1 MKKGTKTVMILIVVV
16 AIVVAIY
23 LWYSQYVAQVKAD
36 DATAGLDNSMYDG
49 DDVMFDNADAY
60 GFGF

>member
-1 MKKGTKTVMILIVVV
+1 MILIVVV